1 MVHSGTRLGWAESRP
16 AGRLDRVKLLLPTV
30 LGPAVVA
37 ALVLLA
43 PAADVTR
50 PADPG
55 TAWLGGSVRQGPK
68 TAVPVRQ
75 PPPPGRR
82 PATGRPSATGRATAT
97 GGPAATATATAS
109 TRWGWPLSPR
119 PRVLRG
125 FQPPARRWLP
135 GHRGVDLQGRAGQE
149 VLVAGDGVIGFSGVI
164 AGVGVITVLHAH
176 GLRTTYQ
183 PVVARLPP
191 GAAVRRGAVI
201 ARLAAA
207 PTHCPPQACLHWALV
222 QSAAY
227 LDPLS
232 LLGFGYPV
240 LLPLGR

>member
-1 MVHSGTRLGWAESRP
+1 MIHSHTRLGWAEARP
-16 AGRLDRVKLLLPTV
+16 AGSLERVKLLLLTV

-37 ALVLLA
+37 GLVLLA

-55 TAWLGGSVRQGPK
+55 TAWLAGSVLQDPK
-68 TAVPVRQ
+68 TAVPVR
-75 PPPPGRR
+75 
-82 PATGRPSATGRATAT
+82 PATGRPTAT
-97 GGPAATATATAS
+97 ATATATAS
-109 TRWGWPLSPR
+109 PRWGWPLSPR

-125 FQPPARRWLP
+125 FQPPARTWLP
-135 GHRGVDLQGRAGQE
+135 GHRGVDLRGRAGQE
-149 VLVAGDGVIGFSGVI
+149 VLAAGDGVIGFSGVI
-164 AGVGVITVLHAH
+164 AGVGVVTVLHAH

-183 PVVARLPP
+183 PVVARLPL

-201 ARLAAA
+201 ARLAATA
-207 PTHCPPQACLHWALV
+207 THCTPRTCLHWALV
-222 QSAAY
+222 QSTAY

-240 LLPLGR
+240 LLPLAR

>member
-1 MVHSGTRLGWAESRP
+1 M
-16 AGRLDRVKLLLPTV
+16 KLLLLTV
-30 LGPAVVA
+30 LRPAVVA

-55 TAWLGGSVRQGPK
+55 TAWLAGSVRQGPE

-82 PATGRPSATGRATAT
+82 PATGRPT
-97 GGPAATATATAS
+97 ATATATAS
-109 TRWGWPLSPR
+109 PRWGWPLSPR

-125 FQPPARRWLP
+125 FQPPARSWLP

-149 VLVAGDGVIGFSGVI
+149 VLAAGDGVIGFSGVI
-164 AGVGVITVLHAH
+164 AGVGVLTVLHAH

-191 GAAVRRGAVI
+191 GAAVRRGAAI
-201 ARLAAA
+201 ARLAATA
-207 PTHCPPQACLHWALV
+207 THCTPRACLHWALV
-222 QSAAY
+222 QSRAY

-240 LLPLGR
+240 LLPLAR